1 MSWFAETTKQK
12 IKGSTSHPQAG
23 SRRIADMMRSLLTL
37 VLLPL
42 ALGFSVSS
50 TSAMALSSPQFTTGS
65 VQSRHAQQAAARSTP
80 VVMKK
85 KEKEEFKPPPVFSA
99 VNAGPIA
106 ILVVIFTFQLLALQP
121 RDSLPPIVQDLIPI
135 VLGKQFAVTP
145 SQ

>member
-1 MSWFAETTKQK
+1 
-12 IKGSTSHPQAG
+12 
-23 SRRIADMMRSLLTL
+23 
-37 VLLPL
+37 
-42 ALGFSVSS
+42 
-50 TSAMALSSPQFTTGS
+50 
-65 VQSRHAQQAAARSTP
+65 
-80 VVMKK
+80 MKK

-135 VLGKQFAVTP
+135 VLGKQFALPP